1 MDNLSLI
8 EDYFQSYKNDLTSY
22 IPEDIITVD
31 LSLLQRFGLL
41 NEDEDPQETAA
52 LSHTF
57 QIIESDTKMTLI
69 SPQFVIWITSEKI
82 EGLGGTWTLIALN
95 GKERPHLQLAFI
107 ASGIYNHSKLVL
119 RILEKFITEIEE
131 NEELIHSLRNQ
142 KTG

>member
-8 EDYFQSYKNDLTSY
+8 EDYFQSYKNNLTNF

-31 LSLLQRFGLL
+31 LSLLQRFELL
-41 NEDEDPQETAA
+41 NEDNNPRNDTS
-52 LSHTF
+52 LSHHF
-57 QIIESDTKMTLI
+57 QIIESANKMTLI

-82 EGLGGTWTLIALN
+82 EGIGGTWTLIALN
-95 GKERPHLQLAFI
+95 GKERPHLELAFI

-119 RILEKFITEIEE
+119 RILEKFLTEIEE
-131 NEELIHSLRNQ
+131 NEQLIHALKNQ